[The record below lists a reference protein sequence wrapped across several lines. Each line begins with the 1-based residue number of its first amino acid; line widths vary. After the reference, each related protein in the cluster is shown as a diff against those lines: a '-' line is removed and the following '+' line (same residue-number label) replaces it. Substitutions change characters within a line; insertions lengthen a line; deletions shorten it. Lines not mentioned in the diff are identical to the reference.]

1 MPLNGR
7 VALVTGASRGIGAEI
22 AKQLSAEGARIFLAA
37 HDSEEILDSVA
48 RQCQQQPPGAEVAY
62 GRFDF
67 LNEGSSAGVVR
78 AAMAAFGRIDIL
90 VNNAAIRVRRPFGE
104 FSAQEFD
111 QVVAV
116 NLRAP
121 FLVSQE
127 VVPIMKANGAGR
139 IINIA
144 SQMGSIAEQNLAL
157 YGLTKAALI
166 HLTMSMAFELAPA
179 NIMVNAVSPGPTMT
193 EYNVERT
200 RQHPDYLAHKL
211 QYLPSGRYCRPDEI
225 AEVVR
230 FLATTSASNIQGHN
244 LVVDGGYVIH

>member
-1 MPLNGR
+1 MRLNDK
-7 VALVTGASRGIGAEI
+7 VALITGASRGIGAEI

-37 HDSEEILDSVA
+37 NNGEEALNGVA
-48 RQCQQQPPGAEVAY
+48 RQCRQQRSAADVAY
-62 GRFDF
+62 ASVDF
-67 LNEGSSAGVVR
+67 LQEGSSVDVVR

-116 NLRAP
+116 NLKAP

-144 SQMGSIAEQNLAL
+144 SQMGSIAEQDLAL

-211 QYLPSGRYCRPDEI
+211 RYIPSGRYCRPDEI

-230 FLATTSASNIQGHN
+230 FLATTAASNIQGHN